1 MDRIKSAYEMAM
13 ERFQQR
19 KEVPPEEIE
28 KMEHIPAGKTL
39 AAKYLNEKDIDLMA
53 ELSKYPD
60 PIRGYMMEGAQETFL
75 SNIQLPGDRASIETT
90 KKALE
95 GIALLKVNK
104 DALREAAGQL
114 EHLINYYEKTLEQAY
129 GQFKERFAA
138 RMAASMQSLEKKVGA
153 KIKVDPE
160 KQPGFREEWM
170 RAIASINAQYNQV
183 LAEQK
188 EKLKK
193 LK

>member
-1 MDRIKSAYEMAM
+1 LDRIKSAYEKAM
-13 ERFQQR
+13 ERLQQR

-28 KMEHIPAGKTL
+28 KMEHITAGKVL
-39 AAKYLNEKDIDLMA
+39 AAKYLNEKGLDF
-53 ELSKYPD
+53 LSEMNKYPD
-60 PIRGYMMEGAQETFL
+60 KIKGYMAEGAQETFL
-75 SNIQLPGDRASIETT
+75 SNIQLPVDRATLETT

-95 GIALLKVNK
+95 GITLLKENK
-104 DALREAAGQL
+104 NALREVSGQIEYL
-114 EHLINYYEKTLEQAY
+114 FNYYEKTVEQAY
-129 GQFKERFAA
+129 GQFKEMFSARIAA
-138 RMAASMQSLEKKVGA
+138 TMKSLEKKVGA

-170 RAIASINAQYNQV
+170 RTVSNLNAQYNQV

-193 LK
+193 VR

>member
-28 KMEHIPAGKTL
+28 KMEHIPVGKAM
-39 AAKYLNEKDIDLMA
+39 AARYLNEKDFDF
-53 ELSKYPD
+53 LSEMNKYPD
-60 PIRGYMMEGAQETFL
+60 KIKGYMAEGALETFL
-75 SNIQLPGDRASIETT
+75 SNIQLPVDRAAFDTT

-95 GIALLKVNK
+95 GITLLKVNK
-104 DALREAAGQL
+104 DALREVYGQI
-114 EHLINYYEKTLEQAY
+114 EHLFNYYEKTLEQAF
-129 GQFKERFAA
+129 GQFKERFSAK
-138 RMAASMQSLEKKVGA
+138 MASSMQSIEKKMGA

-160 KQPGFREEWM
+160 KQPGFREEWS
-170 RAIASINAQYNQV
+170 RVVNSFNAQYNQV

-193 LK
+193 VR

>member
-19 KEVPPEEIE
+19 KEVHPDEIE
-28 KMEHIPAGKTL
+28 KMDHIPAGKAL
-39 AAKYLNEKDIDLMA
+39 AAKFLWEKDFDLVSEINKHPDKIKKYMA
-53 ELSKYPD
+53 D
-60 PIRGYMMEGAQETFL
+60 GAQETFL
-75 SNIQLPGDRASIETT
+75 SNIQLPVDRSTLETT

-104 DALREAAGQL
+104 EALREVSVQL
-114 EHLINYYEKTLEQAY
+114 EQLFNYYEKTIEQAF
-129 GQFKERFAA
+129 GQFKEMFSAKI
-138 RMAASMQSLEKKVGA
+138 AASMKSIEQRVGS
-153 KIKVDPE
+153 KIKIDPE

-170 RAIASINAQYNQV
+170 RAISSLNAQYNQL

-193 LK
+193 VK

>member
-13 ERFQQR
+13 ERFKER

-28 KMEHIPAGKTL
+28 KMEYIPIGKAF
-39 AAKYLNEKDIDLMA
+39 AAKFLWEKDFDFLQEIN
-53 ELSKYPD
+53 KHPD
-60 PIRGYMMEGAQETFL
+60 KTKSYILDGAQETFL
-75 SNIQLPGDRASIETT
+75 NNIQMPVDRATLDTT

-95 GIALLKVNK
+95 GLFIIKSNKEALK
-104 DALREAAGQL
+104 EISGQM
-114 EHLINYYEKTLEQAY
+114 EHLFNYYEKTIEQAF
-129 GQFKERFAA
+129 GQFKENFSA
-138 RMAASMQSLEKKVGA
+138 RIAASMKSIEKKVGG

-170 RAIASINAQYNQV
+170 KAVSSLNNQYNN
-183 LAEQK
+183 LLTEQK

-193 LK
+193 IK